1 MGTPTSG
8 GEKICGVTE
17 YGERGPRVRVLWTT
31 NQELRPANCE
41 PRTDD
46 GRLRTGNY
54 TLRTEDCDDEGT
66 PAECSKH

>member
-1 MGTPTSG
+1 MGTPTPG
-8 GEKICGVTE
+8 GEKICGVTDTE
-17 YGERGPRVRVLWTT
+17 NGEPRVRVPWTT

-54 TLRTEDCDDEGT
+54 TLRTEDCDDKGT
-66 PAECSKH
+66 PAE